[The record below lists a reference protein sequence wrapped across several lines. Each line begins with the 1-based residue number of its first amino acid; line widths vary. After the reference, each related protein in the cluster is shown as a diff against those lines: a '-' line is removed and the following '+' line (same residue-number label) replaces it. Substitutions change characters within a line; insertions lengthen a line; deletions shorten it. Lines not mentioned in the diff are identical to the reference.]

1 MKKRMISII
10 IALILTVASVVC
22 MALVSSAEET
32 ASATLTAASEGE
44 IIDVWLVA
52 GQSNAIGSA
61 KVDNYPT
68 DEAYADYKTLLTN
81 GSQNVWHI
89 RNDYTDFVPAAFSQG
104 SGTYSGPEIGIATAL
119 DKSANKNAIIK
130 VAYGNTCLYENTS
143 SKESKNYGTWTPPTY
158 IDKHGISTVGNRT
171 GDLYLSFISKVAY
184 GLSELKALG
193 YTPNIKGVWYMQGEA
208 DTLTSSTTTAR
219 YEELLLTLISDMRAD
234 LTEVSGTDCSELPFV
249 YGRILSNHENVGKT
263 VPSRLTHVQ
272 AAQDN
277 VAANTSLKNV
287 FMINTTTDLV
297 DPATGE
303 HRLPVQQDGWHYDSL
318 SQQMIGEKFVAVVNQ
333 EERELTKYGYIP
345 TDYADKETYPFAVF
359 KKIDGSYVFDSVST
373 YSSTSD
379 KSWETAMT
387 RAITLTKSNGTA
399 VTEEAVV
406 LLRRD
411 LDTTS
416 FLQHTS
422 DIGAT
427 VTVDL
432 NGYSFTSRT
441 SLCNTKTDDCL
452 ETGATEAK
460 NGVINVKNG
469 TLLMGNFGILYAA
482 KNGTYTKEKTLT
494 FNFEDLNIGFAT
506 NAKATCKTLLGI
518 AYDSHAGDVVAEYEM
533 NFVNCVIDSVTNCP
547 TDSSYRIADLDA
559 TGESAENGYNNAV
572 SITFKECT
580 IKINNI
586 NHLNIP
592 MSAEGDSV
600 KFLKGEDGS
609 YGKVIIPTGT
619 YTDKFDGIDGDY
631 EVELALAVKNGV
643 YYLVESADVETAYG
657 TIPAAYSNSYAY
669 PYAVFKKIDGSYVFD
684 SVQSNVNT
692 SFTQATLL
700 TKSGVTDD
708 VVILARHSI
717 GSDGSYPLNV
727 ADASG
732 MITLDLNGHT
742 IRPTTAL
749 IRTDFDD
756 DGVVNGAQ
764 KKLTV
769 NIKNGSME
777 LCQFGILFTTIGTTY
792 TVPKTIDLNLEGV
805 KLGFYEVTSSKVQE
819 NYKWRDLL
827 ASDRGNSSTTKA
839 YINIKATNCIFD
851 LETAAQSNAVLGT
864 FECGSKDLD
873 MNDYKLEIIGGT
885 IITDNISKVN
895 CLKKGTGDSLIFKK
909 DTDGKY
915 PRILMNQKLIE
926 PASTESRSGENGKA
940 LSFVETREKV
950 GIYKVYD
957 MCEDVMTKY
966 GRIPYVASVN
976 DFAVFVR
983 NGSEAYTYYGA
994 YGGWKLAF
1002 EAARDATNG
1011 SDTAYDE
1018 AVVFML
1024 RDSTE
1029 TSVPYHQNAS
1039 GIINL
1044 DLNGK
1049 KLIVKGSFFNTY
1061 LTSSNSPTSTVN
1073 VFNGTLHTYR
1083 YGLIYTALKGDD
1095 TTYESAGVAKTIM
1108 LNFDN
1113 VNLGFE
1119 EYTAGTNSFLAA
1131 YAYAGSATV
1140 NMTVNMNFENCYFDL
1155 VNNATASTIIGRGKS
1170 AVSATTNTNT
1180 VDFNL
1185 AFEGCEFFVYT
1196 PSQISMAMSD
1206 SGDSFVIN
1214 KGADGK
1220 YANVITSTAKEEVYA
1235 DIIPGNNGTSAVK
1248 LRTSYAGLKDGY
1260 AKYELVETDGNIT
1273 VTTSYGVIP
1282 SDYVNIASYPFAV
1295 FYKDANGKYQFKA
1308 AYATYKTAME
1318 AAIGLTT
1325 AAIASPSSEAV
1336 VLLRSDWS
1344 GGTFPNNLSNIA
1356 TTVTVDLNGYTLGAL
1371 ESLGNTKTGDVKDPN
1386 GNIVKT
1392 NGTINYKNGSLLMKV
1407 HPGLYI
1413 ASGTTYTAGY
1423 QKTLNVNFDNIY
1435 FGLAAGAKTI
1445 ALLGRIASNL
1455 TTETAIFNL
1464 KYTNCVI
1471 DMKTNYSTGSNFC
1484 IGNWAPTS
1492 GTDASKVTV
1501 DFVDCEFLGLTEAD
1515 FVHRVKSG
1523 QDTVR
1528 YSRTEGNHYA
1538 TLTLPRSAVAPTGK
1552 YTLADGKTGVFVK
1565 AYETADSVV
1574 YRLVPEEIASLSYAP
1589 KMSITLA
1596 NSLVMNVYVPVNC
1609 TEEFTFNGVTYNAD
1623 NSFGGNV
1630 VTIDGKDYY
1639 LVTVALGS
1647 SEAAKELPLVA
1658 KVTVGEK
1665 TASATFT
1672 FSIPKYAAKVIVSD
1686 EAAEIE
1692 KTLARDVL
1700 AYIKEAYKYF
1710 GTDHNSAAEI
1720 TRVTALI
1727 ESIIGDYTAAP
1738 VSTGTTVN
1746 AAGVTDVTL
1755 NLDAKPTIR
1764 FYVTDTAIEFSANG
1778 KKLNTVTGT
1787 DAKGT
1792 YAELDVYAYALCETV
1807 TFGNGGSYHI
1817 SEFAKGCVGEA
1828 HEALVNSFICYVE
1841 SAAAYRNYIIAQQ

>member
-1 MKKRMISII
+1 M
-10 IALILTVASVVC
+10 
-22 MALVSSAEET
+22 
-32 ASATLTAASEGE
+32 
-44 IIDVWLVA
+44 
-52 GQSNAIGSA
+52 
-61 KVDNYPT
+61 
-68 DEAYADYKTLLTN
+68 
-81 GSQNVWHI
+81 
-89 RNDYTDFVPAAFSQG
+89 
-104 SGTYSGPEIGIATAL
+104 
-119 DKSANKNAIIK
+119 
-130 VAYGNTCLYENTS
+130 AYGNTCLYENTT

-158 IDKHGISTVGNRT
+158 IDKHGINTIGNRT
-171 GDLYLSFISKVAY
+171 GDLYLNFISKVAY

-234 LTEVSGTDCSELPFV
+234 LTEVSGVDCSELPFV
-249 YGRILSNHENVGKT
+249 YGRILSNHENIGKT

-297 DPATGE
+297 DPVTGA

-318 SQQMIGEKFVAVVNQ
+318 SQQMIGEKFVNVVNSVNG
-333 EERELTKYGYIP
+333 ESGTLTKYGYVPENTNSYAFAIFKKTNAGYVFDSYQEKTETAIAKAVALTHISSGTTDEAVILMVKDYGAGNYGTNVANSGGTITLDLDGHTLSP
-345 TDYADKETYPFAVF
+345 TVALFTTGFADSTAAKKTTFNILNGKMVLQQFGIMFTTGSTKESQSFDLNLENVELGFLSGTEAKAQESYKWRDLIISDRNCTTSSGAKITVNVNATGCFFDLVTNAQTNATIGTLKENNANDNCYTDYKLTFDKCDFYAFGADAISCVKSKSGDSVSFASGDDAVYGSNKANLVTKTAYGDIPSEYASVGSNPYAIF
-359 KKIDGSYVFDSVST
+359 KKIDGNYTFDSTQPSI
-373 YSSTSD
+373 
-379 KSWETAMT
+379 K
-387 RAITLTKSNGTA
+387 TA
-399 VTEEAVV
+399 VERAVV
-406 LLRRD
+406 L
-411 LDTTS
+411 T
-416 FLQHTS
+416 H
-422 DIGAT
+422 AT
-427 VTVDL
+427 
-432 NGYSFTSRT
+432 
-441 SLCNTKTDDCL
+441 
-452 ETGATEAK
+452 
-460 NGVINVKNG
+460 
-469 TLLMGNFGILYAA
+469 
-482 KNGTYTKEKTLT
+482 
-494 FNFEDLNIGFAT
+494 
-506 NAKATCKTLLGI
+506 
-518 AYDSHAGDVVAEYEM
+518 
-533 NFVNCVIDSVTNCP
+533 
-547 TDSSYRIADLDA
+547 
-559 TGESAENGYNNAV
+559 
-572 SITFKECT
+572 
-580 IKINNI
+580 
-586 NHLNIP
+586 
-592 MSAEGDSV
+592 
-600 KFLKGEDGS
+600 
-609 YGKVIIPTGT
+609 
-619 YTDKFDGIDGDY
+619 
-631 EVELALAVKNGV
+631 
-643 YYLVESADVETAYG
+643 
-657 TIPAAYSNSYAY
+657 
-669 PYAVFKKIDGSYVFD
+669 
-684 SVQSNVNT
+684 
-692 SFTQATLL
+692 
-700 TKSGVTDD
+700 SGVTDD
-708 VVILARHSI
+708 VVILVRKSLK
-717 GSDGSYPLNV
+717 DTTYPLNV
-727 ADASG
+727 ADAAG
-732 MITLDLNGHT
+732 TITFDLAGNNLQA
-742 IRPTTAL
+742 TTAL
-749 IRTDFDD
+749 LRTDFDD

-777 LCQFGILFTTIGTTY
+777 LCQFGIIFTTIGTTY
-792 TVPKTIDLNLEGV
+792 TVPKTIDLNLEDV
-805 KLGFYEVTSSKVQE
+805 KLGFYEVTSSKAQE

-827 ASDRGNSSTTKA
+827 ASDRSNSSTTKV
-839 YINIKATNCIFD
+839 YINIKATDCIFD

-909 DTDGKY
+909 NADGKY
-915 PRILMNQKLIE
+915 PIILMNQKLIE
-926 PASTESRSGENGKA
+926 PDSTESRNGENGKA

-983 NGSEAYTYYGA
+983 NGSEAYTYFGA
-994 YGGWKLAF
+994 YSGWKLAF

-1029 TSVPYHQNAS
+1029 TSVPYHQDAS

-1061 LTSSNSPTSTVN
+1061 LTSSNSPTSVVN
-1073 VFNGTLHTYR
+1073 VFNGTLHTYK

-1095 TTYESAGVAKTIM
+1095 TTYESAGIAKTIT

-1119 EYTAGTNSFLAA
+1119 EYTAGTNSFLTAFA
-1131 YAYAGSATV
+1131 YSGSSTV

-1155 VNNATASTIIGRGKS
+1155 VNNATASTMIGRGKS
-1170 AVSATTNTNT
+1170 VVSATTNTNT

-1214 KGADGK
+1214 KGENGN
-1220 YANVITSTAKEEVYA
+1220 YASVITSTAKEEVYA
-1235 DIIPGNNGTSAVK
+1235 DVIPGNNGTSAVK
-1248 LRTSYAGLKDGY
+1248 LRTSYVGLKDGH
-1260 AKYELVETDGNIT
+1260 AEYELIETDGNIT

-1282 SDYVNIASYPFAV
+1282 SDYVNIASYPFAL
-1295 FYKDANGKYQFKA
+1295 FYKDASGKYQFKA

-1325 AAIASPSSEAV
+1325 AAVASPSSEAV

-1435 FGLAAGAKTI
+1435 FGLAEGAKTI

-1471 DMKTNYSTGSNFC
+1471 DMKTNYSTGASFY

-1515 FVHRVKSG
+1515 FQHRTKSG

-1574 YRLVPEEIASLSYAP
+1574 YRLIPEEIANLSYAP

-1596 NSLVMNVYVPVNC
+1596 NSLIMNVYVPVNC
-1609 TEEFTFNGVTYNAD
+1609 TEEFTFNGVTYNSA
-1623 NSFGGNV
+1623 NSFGGTV
-1630 VTIDGKDYY
+1630 VTLDGKDYY

-1647 SEAAKELPLVA
+1647 SEAAKELSLAA
-1658 KVTVGEK
+1658 KVTVGENIA
-1665 TASATFT
+1665 TATFT
-1672 FSIPKYAAKVIVSD
+1672 FSIPKYAAKVLVST

-1700 AYIKEAYKYF
+1700 AYVREAYKYF
-1710 GTDHNSAAEI
+1710 GTDHNSEAEI
-1720 TRVTALI
+1720 TRVTNLI
-1727 ESIIGDYTAAP
+1727 KSIIGDYTAAP
-1738 VSTGTTVN
+1738 VSSGATVS

-1755 NLDAKPTIR
+1755 NLDARPTIR
-1764 FYVTDTAIEFSANG
+1764 FYVTDTTVSFFLNG
-1778 KKLNTVTGT
+1778 NKLNTVTGSDT
-1787 DAKGT
+1787 KGT
-1792 YAELDVYAYALCETV
+1792 YVELDVNAYVLSEEISY
-1807 TFGNGGSYHI
+1807 GNGGSYHI
-1817 SEFAKGCVGEA
+1817 SSFVAGAKGTDYEA
-1828 HEALVNSFICYVE
+1828 VVNAFVKYTE
-1841 SAAAYRNYIIAQQ
+1841 SAADYRAQQLANS